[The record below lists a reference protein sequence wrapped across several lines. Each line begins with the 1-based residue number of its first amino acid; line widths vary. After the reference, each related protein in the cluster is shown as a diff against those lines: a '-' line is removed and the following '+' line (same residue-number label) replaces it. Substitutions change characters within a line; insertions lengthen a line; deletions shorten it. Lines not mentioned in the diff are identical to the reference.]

1 MICVCFQ
8 VCEKVSLLTY
18 LSAHDSPMTGVDCGE
33 GGGWRSSCGVGLKWL
48 PLFSLLAL
56 FLSDCSAGAIW
67 FQNLNGC
74 KDVDGMAGVCCG
86 PASCCGVES
95 GDVGR
100 DCVLLSESSSS
111 DASAVC
117 LPLLV
122 VTMIVL
128 PSKRFNSCRRLTT
141 FRIIPKNHE
150 FSSNSGNL

>member
-1 MICVCFQ
+1 MWPDELWNSHRTLCTSGSGTQSFPCRYILPWWSCISSGHGASVVCVRCQ

-18 LSAHDSPMTGVDCGE
+18 LSAHDSPITGVDCGE
-33 GGGWRSSCGVGLKWL
+33 GGGWRSSCGVGLRWL

-56 FLSDCSAGAIW
+56 FLSACSAGVIW

-100 DCVLLSESSSS
+100 DCV
-111 DASAVC
+111 
-117 LPLLV
+117 
-122 VTMIVL
+122 
-128 PSKRFNSCRRLTT
+128 
-141 FRIIPKNHE
+141 
-150 FSSNSGNL
+150 